1 MKRIATL
8 ISFMFLYF
16 FAFAQQADQI
26 AGQLINSKNWL
37 ELNRQ
42 YPQLKSKIQTEMMR
56 DLVDAMLGYQM
67 NQPARAIPAINIL
80 LNKHQ
85 SEIGAQNT
93 YNFILLLAKILYQQG
108 RYADA
113 AAMLNNVLPSLT
125 QQRGQTIVDMLFTF
139 NKEIQLV
146 KGLPAMKVNRLP
158 YDIVIPADDKWN
170 IPVCVDD
177 KTLNFAIDPQSE
189 HTVLTKN
196 IADSIGAKVLPD
208 TVEHLG
214 KKVMLALIEKMSLG
228 QLEVQ
233 NVVADIPLSS
243 DCRPVIGRD
252 ILSAIGETQL
262 DFDNKLVVFPRSFT
276 PLPKTGPN
284 ITWDLKFN
292 ISSNHHR
299 VAINY
304 KDMFVKEIG
313 NDDTSMECGDKQLD
327 EVSVT
332 AARKLVKTGIGKL
345 TYDVANDEESKSK
358 SIFEIL
364 RKVPL
369 VTVDGLDNIL
379 VKGQSAYKIYR
390 NGHLDP
396 TLSRATAS
404 DILKA
409 IPASSIKSIEVI
421 TEPGAKYDA
430 EGNSAILNIITQ
442 GNSIL
447 KGTTATLSA
456 NIDNCGTTKSS
467 AYSATS
473 IGKLTVSANY
483 AYTHYVPKE
492 SESTVHSSLLYK
504 QSNQLLDV
512 MKHTKNNGNAHYLN
526 VAASLDIDSLNLLS
540 FSAGGYFL
548 SYKTQ
553 AKSIY
558 NRYENAK
565 NLIYSYTEDNAIPH
579 NRFDSYNVR
588 LDYQHKMRHSEGT
601 LSLSYMLNGTDNDMR
616 NETAYSNMTNMP
628 VAYTSYV
635 KYAKSTFREHTFQ
648 LDYALPINRHN
659 KLDVGAKYIH
669 RLTKNTTSQDY
680 NSDVDTG
687 ISSLF
692 NHKTDILASYAEWN
706 VEYGKWSVRPGLRYE
721 YSRLKGFYPQGDAE
735 SYSCSLNDLVPSLNA
750 MYKWNDANSIQLSY
764 AMSISRPGI
773 NFLNP
778 ARIQQPETCTFG
790 NTSLKSSRSSQLGLT
805 WTATGSKT
813 TNQLIAA
820 YGFTNNFLTQIEYVE
835 DNIRMQTFANA
846 LHVRMA
852 ALMDYLQWNPIPKTR
867 LSLSGTIGW
876 MKDYYPEKDIFNK
889 GVYGNISCNLTQKL
903 WWKLLLT
910 VGGGTSFGH
919 NLSGLYGRT
928 ANYHSDY
935 ISLQRSFMKNDIL
948 TLSLWATCPFE
959 NHKALTQ
966 HFTQGEYTGYARTVS
981 VCRRFGIN
989 VSVKLGGSKKEVKKV
1004 GKEINNNDIVGG
1016 MEAPVR

>member
-1 MKRIATL
+1 MKRIVSSILLSLFCCL
-8 ISFMFLYF
+8 IL
-16 FAFAQQADQI
+16 AQQADQT

-42 YPQLKSKIQTEMMR
+42 YPLLKSKIQSEMMR
-56 DLVDAMLGYQM
+56 DLVDAMLGYQL
-67 NQPARAIPAINIL
+67 NQPARALPAINKL

-85 SEIGAQNT
+85 NEIGAQNT

-125 QQRGQTIVDMLFTF
+125 QQRGQTIVDMLFTY

-146 KGLPAMKVNRLP
+146 KGLPAMNVSRLP
-158 YDIVIPADDKWN
+158 YDIVVPADGKWS
-170 IPVCVDD
+170 IPVDTD
-177 KTLNFAIDPQSE
+177 GKMLHFTIDPSSE
-189 HTVLTKN
+189 HTVLTKD

-214 KKVMLALIEKMSLG
+214 KKVMLALIEKMNLG

-233 NVVADIPLSS
+233 NVVAEIPLSS
-243 DCRPVIGRD
+243 DYRLVIGRD

-262 DFDNKLVVFPRSFT
+262 DFDNKLVVFPRSIT
-276 PLPKTGPN
+276 PLPETGPN

-299 VAINY
+299 LAINY

-313 NDDTSMECGDKQLD
+313 NEDTSTTGGKQLD
-327 EVSVT
+327 EVRVT

-358 SIFEIL
+358 SVFEIL

-396 TLSRATAS
+396 TLSGATAS

-447 KGTTATLSA
+447 KGATATLSA
-456 NIDNCGTTKSS
+456 NVDNYGTTKSS
-467 AYSATS
+467 AYSATN

-492 SESTVHSSLLYK
+492 SESTTHSLLHYK
-504 QSNQLLDV
+504 QSGQLLDV
-512 MKHTKNNGNAHYLN
+512 VKRIQNKGNAHYLN

-553 AKSIY
+553 ASSGY
-558 NRYENAK
+558 NRYGNTN
-565 NLIYSYTEDNAIPH
+565 NLIYSYAEDNAIPH
-579 NRFDSYNVR
+579 NRYDSYNVR
-588 LDYQHKMRHSEGT
+588 LDYQRKMRHSNGT
-601 LSLSYMLNGTDNDMR
+601 LSLSYMLNGTDNDTR
-616 NETAYSNMTNMP
+616 NEMAYSNMTNMP
-628 VAYTSYV
+628 VAYTGYS
-635 KYAKSTFREHTFQ
+635 KYAKTIFREHTFQ
-648 LDYALPINRHN
+648 LDYTLPINRHN

-680 NSDVDTG
+680 DNGEEHET
-687 ISSLF
+687 SSLF
-692 NHKTDILASYAEWN
+692 NHKTDILAFYAEWN
-706 VEYGKWSVRPGLRYE
+706 MQYGKWSVRPGLRYE
-721 YSRLKGFYPQGDAE
+721 YSRLKGFYPQGDAAP
-735 SYSCSLNDLVPSLNA
+735 YSCSLNDLVPSLNA
-750 MYKWNDANSIQLSY
+750 MYKWNDTNSILLSY

-778 ARIQQPETCTFG
+778 ARIRQPEICTFG

-805 WTATGSKT
+805 WTATGRNM

-820 YGFTNNFLTQIEYVE
+820 YGFTNNFLTQIEYIE
-835 DNIRMQTFANA
+835 DNIRMQTYANA
-846 LHVRMA
+846 LRVRMA
-852 ALMDYLQWNPIPKTR
+852 ALMDYLQWNPMPRTR
-867 LSLSGTIGW
+867 ISLSGTIGW
-876 MKDYYPEKDIFNK
+876 MKDYYPERDIFNR
-889 GVYGNISCNLTQKL
+889 GVYGNVSCNLTQKL

-935 ISLQRSFMKNDIL
+935 ISLQRSFLKKDML
-948 TLSLWATCPFE
+948 TLSLWTTCPFE
-959 NHKALTQ
+959 SHKALTQ
-966 HFTQGEYTGYARTVS
+966 HFTQGEYTGYSRMVS
-981 VCRRFGIN
+981 VSRRFVIN

-1016 MEAPVR
+1016 MEVPVQ